1 MTLSPSLRITLSWIA
16 LAAVGAALLW
26 LLGPV
31 LTPFIIAAVLAYVLH
46 PLVEAM
52 VQRRLPRVLA
62 VLLAEVLAVLAVL
75 ATVLLLVPVIARELP
90 LLRDQVPLLAGRIND
105 HVMPWLAQFGVEL
118 RIDTAGLRE
127 LLARLFEGR
136 PQDWA
141 ATLLESVRIGGSFLL
156 TLIGYAVLIPV
167 VLFFLLMDW
176 PQMVARLQALIP
188 PRLRERVVGFLDE
201 CDGVLG
207 QYLRGQMLVML
218 SLAVFYTAA
227 LALAGFDLALPLGV
241 FTGLAVLIPYIG
253 FGLSLLLAL
262 LAALLEFG
270 SWYGV
275 VVVLVIY
282 GVGQLLESFVLTPYL
297 VGERIGMNPLAVI
310 FALLAFGH
318 LFGFIGV
325 LVALPVGAVAVV
337 ALRRLRAM
345 YVSSHLYAG

>member
-1 MTLSPSLRITLSWIA
+1 MTLSPSLSLSLSWIA
-16 LAAVGAALLW
+16 LAAAGAALLW
-26 LLGPV
+26 VLGPV
-31 LTPFIIAAVLAYVLH
+31 LTPFVIAAVLAYVLH
-46 PLVEAM
+46 PLVEAL
-52 VQRRLPRVLA
+52 VQRRLPRVAA

-75 ATVLLLVPVIARELP
+75 ATLLLLVPVIARELP
-90 LLRDQVPLLAGRIND
+90 LLREQVPLLAGRIND
-105 HVMPWLAQFGVEL
+105 ALGPWLAQMGVEL
-118 RIDTAGLRE
+118 RIDTASLRE
-127 LLARLFEGR
+127 LMARLFEGR

-141 ATLLESVRIGGSFLL
+141 ATLLESVRIGGSFVL

-176 PQMVARLQALIP
+176 PQLVARLHALIP

-253 FGLSLLLAL
+253 FGLGLLLAL

-275 VVVLVIY
+275 VAVLVIY

-337 ALRRLRAM
+337 ALRRLRGL
-345 YVSSHLYAG
+345 YVASRLYSG